1 MMDTIKGFLMGEESW
16 LFLAEVL
23 LRSFI
28 GFITVIF
35 AMKVTG
41 KRGVRQLSLF
51 EIVIILTLGSAAGDI
66 AFYKEVGILPAVLTI
81 LSIVTLYRLVTF
93 ILLKSKA
100 IGKMIEGEPITI
112 IEDGRF
118 TASIIKN
125 ENISFDEFYME
136 MRQCGIEHLGQVR
149 VAVLEVNG
157 TVSIFRNEGKE
168 VKPGLNILPDII
180 KNLYKTIP
188 AEGLYSCIHC
198 GYTTL
203 HHQSASPEC
212 VDCCHKTWGIAS
224 TRECPNDGEINGGD
238 SNHDD

>member
-1 MMDTIKGFLMGEESW
+1 METIKAFLMGEESW

-23 LRSFI
+23 LRSVI
-28 GFITVIF
+28 GFVTVIL

-100 IGKMIEGEPITI
+100 IGKLIEGEPVTI
-112 IEDGRF
+112 IENGRF
-118 TASIIKN
+118 TASIIKD

-136 MRQCGIEHLGQVR
+136 MRQVGIEHLGQVR

-168 VKPGLNILPDII
+168 VRPGLNILPDII
-180 KNLYKTIP
+180 KNTYKIIP
-188 AEGLYSCIHC
+188 AKGLYSCIHC
-198 GYTTL
+198 GLTIP
-203 HHQSASPEC
+203 HEQNDVPEC
-212 VDCCHKTWGIAS
+212 TDCCHTTWGIAS
-224 TRECPNDGEINGGD
+224 KRECHPDEDKNGGND
-238 SNHDD
+238 NEDN